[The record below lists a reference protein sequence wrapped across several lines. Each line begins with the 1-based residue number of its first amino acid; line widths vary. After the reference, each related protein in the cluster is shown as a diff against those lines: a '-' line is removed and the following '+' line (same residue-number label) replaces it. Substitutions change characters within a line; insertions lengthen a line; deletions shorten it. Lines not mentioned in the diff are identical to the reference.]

1 LQPRFDQRYCIE
13 TVARY
18 FLQFGAHAVTLTQ
31 GTLRIGRSPR
41 CDIRVENP
49 GVSRHHATLF
59 FDALGLRIRDEQ
71 SSNGLYVNG
80 RRVHGT
86 AVLSS
91 GDRLSIGSEEC
102 EVRMANE
109 PSEIPTQQ
117 HARIEMSDTSGKGL
131 ESLSHRERQ
140 VFEMIVHG
148 HGNREIGEKLSLSP
162 KTIETYRARLGE
174 KLGVKTRA
182 NMIDLALRLGV
193 LNPSIR

>member
-1 LQPRFDQRYCIE
+1 M
-13 TVARY
+13 
-18 FLQFGAHAVTLTQ
+18 
-31 GTLRIGRSPR
+31 
-41 CDIRVENP
+41 
-49 GVSRHHATLF
+49 SRHHATLF
-59 FDALGLRIRDEQ
+59 FDSLGLRIRDEQ
-71 SSNGLYVNG
+71 SSNGLFVNG

-86 AVLSS
+86 AVITA
-91 GDRLSIGSEEC
+91 GDRISIGREEC
-102 EVRMANE
+102 EVRLAPE
-109 PSEIPTQQ
+109 HSEIPTQQ
-117 HARIEMSDTSGKGL
+117 HARIDPFDPAGRGL

-193 LNPSIR
+193 LNPTIR

>member
-1 LQPRFDQRYCIE
+1 
-13 TVARY
+13 VARHI
-18 FLQFGAHAVTLTQ
+18 LQFGAHAVALTP

-49 GVSRHHATLF
+49 SVSRHHATLF
-59 FDALGLRIRDEQ
+59 FDSLGLRIRDEQ
-71 SSNGLYVNG
+71 SSNGLFVNG

-86 AVLSS
+86 MVLKP
-91 GDRLSIGSEEC
+91 GDRLSIGREEC
-102 EVRMANE
+102 ELRMATE

-117 HARIEMSDTSGKGL
+117 HARPDLDPSGKGL

-193 LNPSIR
+193 LNPTLR

>member
-1 LQPRFDQRYCIE
+1 
-13 TVARY
+13 VARH

-59 FDALGLRIRDEQ
+59 FDGLGLRIRDEK
-71 SSNGLYVNG
+71 SSNGLFVNG
-80 RRVHGT
+80 RRIHGT
-86 AVLSS
+86 SVLAP

-102 EVRMANE
+102 VVRVANE

-117 HARIEMSDTSGKGL
+117 HARPDLNEPSKGL

-193 LNPSIR
+193 LNPNLR